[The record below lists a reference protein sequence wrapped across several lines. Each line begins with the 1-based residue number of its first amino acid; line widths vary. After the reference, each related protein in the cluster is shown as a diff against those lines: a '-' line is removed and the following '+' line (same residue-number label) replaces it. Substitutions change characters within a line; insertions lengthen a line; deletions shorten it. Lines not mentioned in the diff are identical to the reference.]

1 MHTKPQQLIVRL
13 PNWVGDVI
21 MCLPALQLLQQQG
34 INLILVG
41 KPWIHDL
48 LQAMPYELH
57 TYINQSSLKKIPCKA
72 MLLLTNSFSSAVKA
86 RIAGKK
92 CLGYATDGRRLLLQK
107 SIQKSKNRH
116 ETMVFLTLAQEALI
130 YFFGLTPQ
138 ILSED
143 DTKPKL
149 TIASTSTSYHAKPP
163 YVVLCPFAH
172 GTTRDKKSKKWPQ
185 WQALAQEIAHLNP
198 IICPGPN
205 EIAEA
210 HEFFPNTQPLHHL
223 SLHEYAEVLS
233 HAHLVIAN
241 DSGPMHIAAALH
253 TPTIGL
259 FGVTDPERTG
269 PKTAIILGNAQEW
282 PSLEMVI
289 TKAKPYLERINSNL

>member
-1 MHTKPQQLIVRL
+1 MNKKPQQLIVRL

-21 MCLPALQLLQQQG
+21 MCLPALQLLHQQG

-48 LQAMPYELH
+48 LQDMPYALN
-57 TYINQSSLKKIPCKA
+57 NQTSLKNIPCQS
-72 MLLLTNSFSSAVKA
+72 MLLLTNSFSSALKA

-92 CLGYATDGRRLLLQK
+92 CLGYATDGRRLFLQK
-107 SIQKSKNRH
+107 AIQKPKNIH

-130 YFFGLTPQ
+130 YFFGLTPP

-143 DTKPKL
+143 DTKPRL
-149 TIASTSTSYHAKPP
+149 AIASTSTSFHAKPP

-172 GTTRDKKSKKWPQ
+172 GTTRDKKSKKWPK
-185 WQALAQEIAHLNP
+185 WHALAREITHLNP

-210 HEFFPNTQPLHHL
+210 HEFFPNAQTIHHL

-259 FGVTDPERTG
+259 FGATDPARTG
-269 PKTAIILGNAQEW
+269 PKTAIILGNAKEW

-289 TKAKPYLERINSNL
+289 IKAKPYLEGINSNL